1 MIDSTPKMSDILG
14 VESIFMIIQRLQNL
28 TVQYSLFLFG
38 PRGSGKSTLLEQL
51 YPAESSYWISFL
63 DDETESTY
71 ARNPNHL
78 INVVNGLGSNIKFV
92 VIDEVQKIPKILD
105 IVHLLIEKYKAKQMF
120 ILTGSSARKLKAG
133 SANLLAGR
141 ALVYNLFPFSFCE
154 LGEQF
159 NQSDALSWGLL
170 PRVALEKS
178 EILKRKILTAY
189 ANTYL
194 KEEVWGEQLVKNL
207 DPFRRFL
214 EVAAQS
220 SGKIIN
226 FSKISADVGVDD
238 KTVKTYYQI
247 LEETLLGFFLDPFHS
262 SFRKRFSRKP
272 KFYFVD
278 VGISRALANQ
288 LSLVPSPSSSYYGE
302 IFEHLVIA
310 EIYKLIHTLDLDDK
324 LSYFATAH
332 GVEIDLVVERPGKKT
347 LLIEIKS
354 ASQPH
359 QLDLKN
365 LKAMSAEFENSEAI
379 CLSNCPQTFRS
390 DSVFIY
396 PWREG
401 LLRLFATQNG

>member
-1 MIDSTPKMSDILG
+1 
-14 VESIFMIIQRLQNL
+14 MIIKRLQQL
-28 TVQYSLFLFG
+28 TSKYSLFLFG

-51 YPAESSYWISFL
+51 FPTESAYWISFL
-63 DDETESTY
+63 DAETESTY
-71 ARNPNHL
+71 ALNPNHL
-78 INVVNGLGSNIKFV
+78 IEVVKALDSKTQFV

-105 IVHLLIEKYKAKQMF
+105 IVHLLIEKHKAKQIF

-141 ALVYNLFPFSFCE
+141 AVVYNLFPFSFCE

-170 PRVALEKS
+170 PRVVLENS
-178 EILKRKILTAY
+178 ENLKRKILIAY

-194 KEEVWGEQLVKNL
+194 KEEVWGEHLVKNL

-226 FSKISADVGVDD
+226 FAKISADVGIDD

-247 LEETLLGFFLDPFHS
+247 LEETLLGFFLDPYHA

-278 VGISRALANQ
+278 IGISRALANQ
-288 LSLVPSPSSSYYGE
+288 LSIPPSPSTSYYGE
-302 IFEHLVIA
+302 LFEQLVIA
-310 EIYKLIHTLDLDDK
+310 EIYKLVHTLDLDYK
-324 LSYFATAH
+324 LSYFTTSH

-359 QLDLKN
+359 QLNLRN
-365 LKAMSAEFENSEAI
+365 LKVISAEIANAEAI
-379 CLSNCPQTFRS
+379 CFSNYAQTFSS
-390 DSVFIY
+390 DEVTVY

-401 LLRLFATQNG
+401 ILKFFSHSEVHKSRK

>member
-1 MIDSTPKMSDILG
+1 
-14 VESIFMIIQRLQNL
+14 MIIKRLQQL
-28 TVQYSLFLFG
+28 TAQYSLFLFG

-51 YPAESSYWISFL
+51 FPAESTHWISFL
-63 DDETESTY
+63 DAETESTY
-71 ARNPNHL
+71 ALRPNHL
-78 INVVNGLGSNIKFV
+78 IEVVTALNSKTKFV

-105 IVHLLIEKYKAKQMF
+105 IVHLLIEKYKTKQIF
-120 ILTGSSARKLKAG
+120 VLTGSSARKLKAG

-141 ALVYNLFPFSFCE
+141 AVVYNLFPFSFCE

-159 NQSDALSWGLL
+159 NPSDALSWGLL
-170 PRVALEKS
+170 PRVALENS
-178 EILKRKILTAY
+178 AHLKRKILTAY

-194 KEEVWGEQLVKNL
+194 KEEVWGEHLVKNL

-226 FSKISADVGVDD
+226 FAKISTDVGVDD

-247 LEETLLGFFLDPFHS
+247 LEETLLGFFLDPYHA

-272 KFYFVD
+272 KFYFID

-288 LSLVPSPSSSYYGE
+288 LSILPSPSTSYYGDL
-302 IFEHLVIA
+302 FEQLLIS
-310 EIYKLIHTLDLDDK
+310 EIYKLIHTLDLDYK
-324 LSYFATAH
+324 LSYFTTSH
-332 GVEIDLVVERPGKKT
+332 GVEIDLIVERPGKKT

-365 LKAMSAEFENSEAI
+365 LKAMSAEFDNAEAI
-379 CLSNCPQTFRS
+379 CLSNCSQTFRS
-390 DSVFIY
+390 DHVTVY
-396 PWREG
+396 PWRDG
-401 LLRLFATQNG
+401 ILKFFR